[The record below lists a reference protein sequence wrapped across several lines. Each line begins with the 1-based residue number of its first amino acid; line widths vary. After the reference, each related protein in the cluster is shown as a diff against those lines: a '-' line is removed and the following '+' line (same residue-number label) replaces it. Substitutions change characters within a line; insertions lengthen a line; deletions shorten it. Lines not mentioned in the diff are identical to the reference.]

1 MTMDQPQGVP
11 MASQGSRGLRIR
23 RQTFLPAV
31 LSVIVLLSIVGSHGG
46 CLAFGHISPNLRR
59 HVTSRI
65 SGTKGL
71 PVTHGFNRLL
81 ITLSDGGDGGNG
93 NKEDPN
99 PDMFNTSGN
108 NGGNDEEEESLIDQ
122 LKNWL
127 ATDEARQDAQT
138 YTVSL
143 CLALLIRFFLIEPR
157 FIPSLSMY
165 PTFDVGDQLAVE
177 KVSKW
182 YRPYKRQEVVVF
194 NPPEAFRTIVNGAI
208 GGDAGSKKAKEALI
222 KRIVAVE
229 GDKMEV
235 RNGKVFIND
244 VEQDEEYTAEDA
256 AYTFGPIV
264 VPSGNVLCLGDN
276 RNHSLDGHIWGFLPV
291 ENVIGRAVFI
301 YWPPWHLGNEGMY

>member
-1 MTMDQPQGVP
+1 MDQPQGVP
-11 MASQGSRGLRIR
+11 MASRGSRGLRIR

-71 PVTHGFNRLL
+71 PVTHGFNRVL
-81 ITLSDGGDGGNG
+81 ITLSDGVDGGDG

-108 NGGNDEEEESLIDQ
+108 NGGNDEEDESLIDQ

-127 ATDEARQDAQT
+127 KTDEARQDAQT

-143 CLALLIRFFLIEPR
+143 CIALLIRFLLIEPR

-194 NPPEAFRTIVNGAI
+194 NPPESFRTILTGAI

-229 GDKMEV
+229 
-235 RNGKVFIND
+235 
-244 VEQDEEYTAEDA
+244 DEEYTAEDA

-264 VPSGNVLCLGDN
+264 VPSGNVLVLGDN

-301 YWPPWHLGNEGMY
+301 YWPPWHLGNDGMY